1 MRSIMNLIKP
11 KKLEKGDT
19 ISIIA
24 PSGGV
29 ESDENLLRATAYLKS
44 LGYNVKWG
52 KNVLKTNKYLA
63 GTDNERLEDLHNAF
77 KDKGINAIIALRGGY
92 GAIRLINKIDYNLIK
107 QNPKIFAGYSDITGL
122 SAMLLKHSGLI
133 TYSAPMINGD
143 FGIKSKDKFTID
155 NFFKTIATTEKQE
168 IKAQTIL
175 KEGKASGITFGGNL
189 ATLVSLC
196 GLDFIPNQKFIFFA
210 EDLNEPVYKLDKMFT
225 QLLNIEEFRKNISG
239 IVFGE
244 FLDIDNDEWLNSL
257 QKEIVQELKV
267 PAISGLKITHA
278 REKLTI
284 PIGIESA
291 ISNDCFIF

>member
-44 LGYNVKWG
+44 LGYNIKWG

-155 NFFKTIATTEKQE
+155 NFFKTVATTKKQE

>member
-77 KDKGINAIIALRGGY
+77 KDNGINAIIALRGGY

-155 NFFKTIATTEKQE
+155 NFFKTVATTEKQE

>member
-1 MRSIMNLIKP
+1 MNLIKP

-77 KDKGINAIIALRGGY
+77 KDKEINAIIALRGGY

>member
-1 MRSIMNLIKP
+1 MNLIKP

-77 KDKGINAIIALRGGY
+77 KDKEINAIIALRGGY

-155 NFFKTIATTEKQE
+155 NFFKTVTTTEKQE

-291 ISNDCFIF
+291 ISNNYFIF

>member
-77 KDKGINAIIALRGGY
+77 KDKEINAIIALRGGY

>member
-1 MRSIMNLIKP
+1 MNLIKP

-155 NFFKTIATTEKQE
+155 NFFKTVATTEKQE

-257 QKEIVQELKV
+257 QKEIIQELKV

>member
-1 MRSIMNLIKP
+1 MNLIKP

-155 NFFKTIATTEKQE
+155 NFFKTVATPEKQE

-225 QLLNIEEFRKNISG
+225 QLLNIEKFRKNISG

-291 ISNDCFIF
+291 ISNDYFIF

>member
-1 MRSIMNLIKP
+1 MNLIKP

-77 KDKGINAIIALRGGY
+77 KDKEINAIIALRGGY

-155 NFFKTIATTEKQE
+155 NFFKTLATTEKQE

-257 QKEIVQELKV
+257 QNEIVQELKV

>member
-1 MRSIMNLIKP
+1 MNLIKP

-29 ESDENLLRATAYLKS
+29 ESDENLLRATKYFEN
-44 LGYNVKWG
+44 LGYKVNLG
-52 KNVLKTNKYLA
+52 KNVLKRNKYLA
-63 GTDNERLEDLHNAF
+63 GTDEERLNDLHNAF
-77 KDKGINAIIALRGGY
+77 EDKEVNAIIALRGGY
-92 GAIRLINKIDYNLIK
+92 GAIRLVNKIDYNIIRK
-107 QNPKIFAGYSDITGL
+107 NPKIFAGYSDITAL
-122 SAMLLKHSGLI
+122 SAMMLKHAGLV

-143 FGIKSKDKFTID
+143 FGIKDTDEFTLGA
-155 NFFKTIATTEKQE
+155 FFKTLTTDEKQE
-168 IKAQTIL
+168 YKALEVIR
-175 KEGKASGITFGGNL
+175 EGKTSGITFGGNL

-196 GLDFIPNQKFIFFA
+196 GLDFIPDEKFIFFT

-225 QLLNIEEFRKNISG
+225 QLLNIEQFRKNIAG

-244 FLDIDNDEWLNSL
+244 FLDIDNKEWLKDL
-257 QKEIVQELKV
+257 EIELAQELKV

-291 ISNDCFIF
+291 ISNDYFIF

>member
-29 ESDENLLRATAYLKS
+29 ESNENLLRATAYLKS

-52 KNVLKTNKYLA
+52 KNVLKSNKYLA

-155 NFFKTIATTEKQE
+155 NFFKTVATTEKQE

>member
-155 NFFKTIATTEKQE
+155 NFFKTVATTEKQE

-244 FLDIDNDEWLNSL
+244 FLDIDNDDWLNSL

>member
-155 NFFKTIATTEKQE
+155 NFFKTVATTEKQE

-244 FLDIDNDEWLNSL
+244 FLDIDNDEWLNGL

>member
-143 FGIKSKDKFTID
+143 FGIKSKDKRI
-155 NFFKTIATTEKQE
+155 
-168 IKAQTIL
+168 
-175 KEGKASGITFGGNL
+175 
-189 ATLVSLC
+189 
-196 GLDFIPNQKFIFFA
+196 
-210 EDLNEPVYKLDKMFT
+210 
-225 QLLNIEEFRKNISG
+225 
-239 IVFGE
+239 
-244 FLDIDNDEWLNSL
+244 
-257 QKEIVQELKV
+257 
-267 PAISGLKITHA
+267 
-278 REKLTI
+278 
-284 PIGIESA
+284 
-291 ISNDCFIF
+291 

>member
-155 NFFKTIATTEKQE
+155 NFFKTVATTEKQE

-175 KEGKASGITFGGNL
+175 KEGKASGINFGGNL

>member
-29 ESDENLLRATAYLKS
+29 KSDENLLRATAYLKS

-155 NFFKTIATTEKQE
+155 NFFKTVATTEKQE

>member
-1 MRSIMNLIKP
+1 MISIMNLIKP

-29 ESDENLLRATAYLKS
+29 ESDENLLRATAYIKS

-77 KDKGINAIIALRGGY
+77 KDKEINAIIALRGGY

>member
-1 MRSIMNLIKP
+1 MNLIKP

-155 NFFKTIATTEKQE
+155 NFFKTVATTEKQE

-257 QKEIVQELKV
+257 QKEIVQKLKV

>member
-1 MRSIMNLIKP
+1 MNLIKP

-77 KDKGINAIIALRGGY
+77 KDKEINAIIALRGGY

-155 NFFKTIATTEKQE
+155 NFFKTVTTTEKQE

-257 QKEIVQELKV
+257 QNEIVQELKV
-267 PAISGLKITHA
+267 PAISGLKITHS

-284 PIGIESA
+284 PIGVESA

>member
-1 MRSIMNLIKP
+1 MNLIKP

-155 NFFKTIATTEKQE
+155 NFFKTVATTEKQE

-267 PAISGLKITHA
+267 PAISGLKISHA

>member
-1 MRSIMNLIKP
+1 MNLIKP

-155 NFFKTIATTEKQE
+155 NFFKTVATTEKQE

-225 QLLNIEEFRKNISG
+225 QLLNIEGFRKNISG

>member
-29 ESDENLLRATAYLKS
+29 DSDENLLRAMEYLKKS
-44 LGYNVKWG
+44 GYKIKLG
-52 KNVLKTNKYLA
+52 KNVLKSNKYLA
-63 GTDNERLEDLHNAF
+63 GTDTERLEDLHNAF
-77 KDKGINAIIALRGGY
+77 ADSEVNAIIALRGGY
-92 GAIRLINKIDYNLIK
+92 GAIRLVNKIDYNLIRK
-107 QNPKIFAGYSDITGL
+107 NPKIFAGYSDITAL
-122 SAMLLKHSGLI
+122 SAMILKHAGLV

-143 FGIKSKDKFTID
+143 FGAVERDEFTL
-155 NFFKTIATTEKQE
+155 NSFFKTVTSDEKQE
-168 IKAQTIL
+168 IKASEVIY
-175 KEGKASGITFGGNL
+175 EGKSTGITFGGNL

-196 GLDFIPNQKFIFFA
+196 GLDFIPEEKFIFFT

-225 QLLNIEEFRKNISG
+225 QLLNIEQFRKNITG

-244 FLDIDNDEWLNSL
+244 FLDIDNQEWLKDL
-257 QKEIVQELKV
+257 QSEIAKELKV
-267 PAISGLKITHA
+267 PAIRGLKITHA

-291 ISNDCFIF
+291 ISNGYFIF

>member
-77 KDKGINAIIALRGGY
+77 KDKEINAIIALRGGY

-155 NFFKTIATTEKQE
+155 NFFKTVTTTEKQE

-291 ISNDCFIF
+291 ISNNYFIF

>member
-1 MRSIMNLIKP
+1 MNLIKP

-155 NFFKTIATTEKQE
+155 NFFKTVATTEKQE

-225 QLLNIEEFRKNISG
+225 QLLNIEKFRKNISG

>member
-63 GTDNERLEDLHNAF
+63 GTDNERLEDIHNAF

-155 NFFKTIATTEKQE
+155 NFFKTVATTEKQE
-168 IKAQTIL
+168 INAQTIL

>member
-1 MRSIMNLIKP
+1 MNLIKP

-155 NFFKTIATTEKQE
+155 NFFKTVATTEKQE

-196 GLDFIPNQKFIFFA
+196 GLDFIPDQKFIFFA

-284 PIGIESA
+284 PIGIGSA

>member
-1 MRSIMNLIKP
+1 MNLIKP

-77 KDKGINAIIALRGGY
+77 KDKEINAIIALRGGY

-155 NFFKTIATTEKQE
+155 NFFKTVTTTEKQE

-210 EDLNEPVYKLDKMFT
+210 EDLDEPVYKLDKMFT

-244 FLDIDNDEWLNSL
+244 FLDIDNEEWLNSL

>member
-1 MRSIMNLIKP
+1 MNLIKP

-44 LGYNVKWG
+44 LGYNIKWG

-155 NFFKTIATTEKQE
+155 NFFKTVATTKKQE

>member
-1 MRSIMNLIKP
+1 MNLIKP

-77 KDKGINAIIALRGGY
+77 KDKEINAIIALRGGY

-155 NFFKTIATTEKQE
+155 NFFKTVATTEKQE

>member
-1 MRSIMNLIKP
+1 MNLIKP

-155 NFFKTIATTEKQE
+155 NFFKTVATTEKQE

-189 ATLVSLC
+189 ATIVSLC

>member
-29 ESDENLLRATAYLKS
+29 ESNENLLRATAYLKS

-155 NFFKTIATTEKQE
+155 NFFKTVATTEKQE

-225 QLLNIEEFRKNISG
+225 QLLNIEKFRKNISG

>member
-77 KDKGINAIIALRGGY
+77 KDKGINAIIALRGGD
-92 GAIRLINKIDYNLIK
+92 GGIRLINKIDYNLIK

-155 NFFKTIATTEKQE
+155 NFFKTVATTEKQE

-225 QLLNIEEFRKNISG
+225 QLLNIEKFRKNISG

>member
-52 KNVLKTNKYLA
+52 KNVLKSNKYLA

-155 NFFKTIATTEKQE
+155 NFFKTVATTEKQE

>member
-77 KDKGINAIIALRGGY
+77 KDKGINAILALRGGY

-155 NFFKTIATTEKQE
+155 NFFKTVATTEKQE

>member
-1 MRSIMNLIKP
+1 MNLIKP

-77 KDKGINAIIALRGGY
+77 KDKEINAIIALRGGY

-155 NFFKTIATTEKQE
+155 NFFKTVATTEKQE

-257 QKEIVQELKV
+257 QNEIVQELKV

>member
-77 KDKGINAIIALRGGY
+77 KDKEINAIIALRGGY

-155 NFFKTIATTEKQE
+155 NFFKTVTTTEKQE

-257 QKEIVQELKV
+257 QNEIVQELKV
-267 PAISGLKITHA
+267 PAISGLKITHS

-284 PIGIESA
+284 PIGVESA

>member
-1 MRSIMNLIKP
+1 MNLIKP

-155 NFFKTIATTEKQE
+155 NFFKTVATTEKQE

-196 GLDFIPNQKFIFFA
+196 GLDFIPFA

>member
-1 MRSIMNLIKP
+1 MNLIKP

-77 KDKGINAIIALRGGY
+77 KDKEINAIIALRGGY

-155 NFFKTIATTEKQE
+155 NFFKTVTTTEKQE

-189 ATLVSLC
+189 ATIVSLC

>member
-77 KDKGINAIIALRGGY
+77 KDKEINAIIALRGGY

-155 NFFKTIATTEKQE
+155 NFFKTVATTEKQE

-244 FLDIDNDEWLNSL
+244 FLDIDNEEWLNSL

>member
-11 KKLEKGDT
+11 KKLKKGDT

-29 ESDENLLRATAYLKS
+29 ESDENLLRATKYFEN
-44 LGYNVKWG
+44 LGYKVKFG
-52 KNVLKTNKYLA
+52 KNILKLNKYLA
-63 GTDNERLEDLHNAF
+63 GTDEERLEDLHNAF
-77 KDKGINAIIALRGGY
+77 EDKDVNAIIALRGGY
-92 GAIRLINKIDYNLIK
+92 GAIRLVNNIDYSLIRN
-107 QNPKIFAGYSDITGL
+107 NPKIFAGHSDITAL
-122 SAMLLKHSGLI
+122 SAMMLKHAGLV

-143 FGIKSKDKFTID
+143 FGVKAVDKFTID
-155 NFFKTIATTEKQE
+155 AFFNTVTTDKKQE
-168 IKAQTIL
+168 HRAKEVIR
-175 KEGKASGITFGGNL
+175 EGKAVGITFGGNL

-196 GLDFIPNQKFIFFA
+196 GLDFIPDERFIFFV

-225 QLLNIEEFRKNISG
+225 QLMNIKPFRKNIAG

-244 FLDIDNDEWLNSL
+244 FLDIDNKKWLKSL
-257 QKEIVQELKV
+257 ENELAQELKV

-284 PIGIESA
+284 PVGIESA
-291 ISNDCFIF
+291 ISNDYFIF